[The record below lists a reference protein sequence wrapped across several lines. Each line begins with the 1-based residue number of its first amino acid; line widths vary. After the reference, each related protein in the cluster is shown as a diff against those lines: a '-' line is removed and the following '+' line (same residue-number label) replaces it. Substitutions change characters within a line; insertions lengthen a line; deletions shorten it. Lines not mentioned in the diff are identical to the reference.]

1 MYALVIGAQPA
12 SLGYHVVEEFE
23 RCGWDVLSAGIS
35 GHEDAQLDVGQVVDV
50 AKFFLHYQPFNAV
63 VNTAG
68 INEPFPTEGVGLAN
82 HMEDAFLTNVL
93 GHVYPL
99 QHWLAKTPE
108 TVAYWTNHYV
118 SISSNSARIARS
130 NSTPYCASKAALS
143 MAIRCMARDSEGKA
157 SIYAYEPGLLDGT
170 PMTEST
176 KRDLTAYE
184 GLAAREINMHRMRGG
199 KELTHGIR
207 PGRLARMI
215 VNNVKIGGPELN
227 GSIIRLDGG
236 EQ

>member
-12 SLGYHVVEEFE
+12 SLGWHVAEEFE
-23 RCGWDVLSAGIS
+23 KVGWDVITAGVS
-35 GHEDAQLDVGQVVDV
+35 GHEEVQLDITEVVDV
-50 AKFFLHYQPFNAV
+50 AKFFIHEEPFSAV

-68 INEPFPTEGVGLAN
+68 INEPFPTDGVGLA
-82 HMEDAFLTNVL
+82 HKLEEHFQVNVT
-93 GHVYPL
+93 GHVLVL
-99 QHWLAKTPE
+99 QHWLAKLPE

-130 NSTPYCASKAALS
+130 RSLPYCASKAALS
-143 MAIRCMARDSEGKA
+143 QAIRVAARDAAGLA
-157 SIYAYEPGLLDGT
+157 SVYAYEPGLLDGT
-170 PMTEST
+170 PMTSAVG
-176 KRDLTAYE
+176 DSLAGLTSGYHAS
-184 GLAAREINMHRMRGG
+184 HRMRGG
-199 KELTHGIR
+199 KELEHGIR

>member
-1 MYALVIGAQPA
+1 MNALVIGAQPA
-12 SLGYHVVEEFE
+12 SLGWHVAEEFE
-23 RCGWDVLSAGIS
+23 KVGWDIVTAGVS
-35 GHEDAQLDVGQVVDV
+35 GHEDVELDITQVVDV
-50 AKFFLHYQPFNAV
+50 AKFFINQGSFNAV

-82 HMEDAFLTNVL
+82 KIEDAFMTNVL
-93 GHVYPL
+93 GHVYVL
-99 QHWLAKTPE
+99 QHWMAALPE
-108 TVAYWTNHYV
+108 TVAYWSNHYV

-130 NSTPYCASKAALS
+130 RSLPYCASKAALS
-143 MAIRCMARDSEGKA
+143 MAIRCAARDYEGMA
-157 SIYAYEPGLLDGT
+157 NIYAYEPGLLDGT
-170 PMTEST
+170 PM
-176 KRDLTAYE
+176 KRELT
-184 GLAAREINMHRMRGG
+184 GIIHRQQLHRMRGG
-199 KELTHGIR
+199 RELVHGIR

>member
-12 SLGYHVVEEFE
+12 SLGWAVVEEFE
-23 RCGWDVLSAGIS
+23 ERGWNVLTAGIS
-35 GHEDAQLDVGQVVDV
+35 GHEDKQLDITEVVDV
-50 AKFFLHYQPFNAV
+50 AKLFINEDPFNAV
-63 VNTAG
+63 VNTVG
-68 INEPFPTEGVGLAN
+68 INEPFPTDGVGLAHKMEESFLVN
-82 HMEDAFLTNVL
+82 VIGHMYV
-93 GHVYPL
+93 L
-99 QHWLAKTPE
+99 QHWLAKRPE

-130 NSTPYCASKAALS
+130 RSLPYCASKAALS
-143 MAIRCMARDSEGKA
+143 QAIRCAARDHAGDA

-170 PMTEST
+170 PMTSAVGDSL
-176 KRDLTAYE
+176 R
-184 GLAAREINMHRMRGG
+184 GLMSGYHASHRMRGG

-215 VNNVKIGGPELN
+215 VSNVQIGGPELN